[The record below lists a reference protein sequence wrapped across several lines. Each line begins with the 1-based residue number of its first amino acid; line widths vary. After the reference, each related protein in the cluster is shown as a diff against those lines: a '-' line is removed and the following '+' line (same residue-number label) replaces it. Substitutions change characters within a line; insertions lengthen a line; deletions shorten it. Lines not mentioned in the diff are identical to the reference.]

1 MRIKYRMKN
10 SERILLQ
17 FKNDERKGFRLLYDS
32 FYDSLV
38 LFATQFTGEAEEAA
52 DIVQECFVDFWEN
65 RRFSL
70 LRGSLEHYLFSAVK
84 HGCLNYLRNTR
95 RREGKSEQIRDE
107 LYCEVSDENSELI
120 EKLYLAIETL
130 PEERKRVLHMVCRE
144 GMKYQEV
151 ADCLGISINTVKTQ
165 MGRAFQ
171 FLRRALGADDALIL
185 VLFFK
190 KLFSAVTQN
199 E

>member
-1 MRIKYRMKN
+1 M
-10 SERILLQ
+10 LQ
-17 FKNDERKGFRLLYDS
+17 FKDDERKGFRLLYDS

-38 LFATQFTGEAEEAA
+38 LFATQFIGEAEEAA
-52 DIVQECFVDFWEN
+52 DIVQEC
-65 RRFSL
+65 
-70 LRGSLEHYLFSAVK
+70 
-84 HGCLNYLRNTR
+84 
-95 RREGKSEQIRDE
+95 DE
-107 LYCEVSDENSELI
+107 LYDEVSGENSELI
-120 EKLYLAIETL
+120 EKLYLAIEML
-130 PEERKRVLHMVCRE
+130 PEERRRILHMVCME

-190 KLFSAVTQN
+190 KIVSCCHPK
-199 E
+199 

>member
-1 MRIKYRMKN
+1 M
-10 SERILLQ
+10 LQ
-17 FKNDERKGFRLLYDS
+17 FKDDERKGFRLLYDS

-38 LFATQFTGEAEEAA
+38 LFATQFIGEAEEAA
-52 DIVQECFVDFWEN
+52 DIVQECFVDFWVN

-70 LRGSLEHYLFSAVK
+70 LQGSLERYLFSAVK

-95 RREGKSEQIRDE
+95 RRE
-107 LYCEVSDENSELI
+107 VSSENSELI
-120 EKLYLAIETL
+120 EKLYLAIEML
-130 PEERKRVLHMVCRE
+130 PEERRRILHMVCME

-151 ADCLGISINTVKTQ
+151 ADYLGISINTVKTQ

-190 KLFSAVTQN
+190 KIVSCCHPK
-199 E
+199 

>member
-1 MRIKYRMKN
+1 MKN
-10 SERILLQ
+10 SERILLE
-17 FKNDERKGFRLLYDS
+17 FKDDEQKGFRLLYDS

-38 LFATQFTGEAEEAA
+38 LFDTQVIGEAEEAA
-52 DIVQECFVDFWEN
+52 DIVQECFVDFWVN
-65 RRFSL
+65 RRFSS

-95 RREGKSEQIRDE
+95 RREDKHEQIREE
-107 LYCEVSDENSELI
+107 LYSETPGEDSELI

-130 PEERKRVLHMVCRE
+130 PEERKRILHMVCIE

-151 ADCLGISINTVKTQ
+151 ADRLGVSINTVKTQ
-165 MGRAFQ
+165 MGRSFQ
-171 FLRRALGADDALIL
+171 FLRKELKMNDELIL

-190 KLFSAVTQN
+190 KKLFPAVTRN